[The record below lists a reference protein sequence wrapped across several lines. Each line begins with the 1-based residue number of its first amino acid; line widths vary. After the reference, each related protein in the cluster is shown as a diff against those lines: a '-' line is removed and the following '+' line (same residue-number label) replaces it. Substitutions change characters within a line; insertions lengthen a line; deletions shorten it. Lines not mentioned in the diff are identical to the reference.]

1 MSDERKIEKFGVGN
15 LYPDRNP
22 PEFHFFRSECIEV
35 EMSDGDGFTFTPFFN
50 EFKDTNDLD
59 KYLEKYIEDKK
70 LEKLDI
76 RMEHLKQCSYYINPE
91 TLELEDFIE
100 GDCNYVS
107 YWVWNNETKKLD
119 EVDTNSLNED
129 EDEYEEEEEE
139 EEEEDE

>member
-1 MSDERKIEKFGVGN
+1 MTEERKIEKFGVGN

-22 PEFHFFRSECIEV
+22 PEFHFFSSCIDV

-70 LEKLDI
+70 LEKLDV
-76 RMEHLKQCSYYINPE
+76 RMEHLKWCSYYINTE

-107 YWVWNNETKKLD
+107 YWVWNNDTKKLD
-119 EVDTNSLNED
+119 EVDTNSLNDED
-129 EDEYEEEEEE
+129 EDEDVDWEV
-139 EEEEDE
+139 

>member
-22 PEFHFFRSECIEV
+22 PEFHFFSSCIDV
-35 EMSDGDGFTFTPFFN
+35 EMSNGDGFTFTPFFN
-50 EFKDTNDLD
+50 EFKDTDDVD

-70 LEKLDI
+70 LEKLDV
-76 RMEHLKQCSYYINPE
+76 RMDFMTWSHYYINPE

-100 GDCNYVS
+100 GDYNYVS
-107 YWVWNNETKKLD
+107 YGVWNNETKTVD

-129 EDEYEEEEEE
+129 EDEDDDVDWEV
-139 EEEEDE
+139 